1 MSNVHFCLILK
12 LNSETLFED
21 DTPEEN
27 YQKYFKPV
35 LSFFYSHGSFA
46 FSIYSSGLVLS
57 WLESNHPEVFSIFS
71 EMAAR
76 KQLEFLGGGY
86 YEPLFP
92 LLLPLDRVGQTEL
105 LTTALRKATG
115 KRPRGIWLE
124 KSAWDNSLVPV
135 IKSSGMDYVILEK
148 NGFLG
153 TDPYQTAV
161 LEDGGKKISA
171 LFCDNSFFS
180 DSSVSAESLL
190 KEVLK
195 AEQKHDK
202 TSVFCAGITPYQM
215 SHYMDSAYF
224 DACAESFAEKGIQF
238 STPNKFLKSATIFN
252 RAYLPAYT
260 ADKNQSVKEMIV
272 QNNDSWDLYSR
283 TLVVS
288 QEINQFKGD
297 KLRKNAA
304 RIELW
309 QSQFCRCYLD
319 SSKNREYRRNAYK
332 HLLEAE
338 KIMAELSSGPA
349 SDCIADDYNSDG
361 YPEYIFNFSIY
372 NAILSSQGGTLTEL
386 DVRNSCQ
393 LYTDCNP
400 VNSEAY
406 TRKVFSDYL
415 LSEEDFESVYK
426 SQNHQLLN
434 VLTQD
439 HYSELTFS
447 RAKRD
452 LQLSETGVFAQN
464 QKFSLKKRYDLSETG
479 IQVQYIIKN
488 ESPLPIKGIFAVES
502 NLVLPQKGPADR
514 SVEII
519 SNDTHESV
527 AFESENFRPKDVSCI
542 QISDE
547 STETAFIF
555 EPNENAGILISPL
568 YDNEIPVSTCAT
580 LFWNVDMPAGY
591 EIEKTLFLGIR
602 APGKKSLVQK
612 GSKKGKH

>member
-35 LSFFYSHGSFA
+35 LSFFYSHGNFA

-57 WLESNHPEVFSIFS
+57 WLETNHPEVFSIFS

-76 KQLEFLGGGY
+76 KQLEFLGGGF

-92 LLLPLDRVGQTEL
+92 LLLPVDRVGQTEL

-135 IKSSGMDYVILEK
+135 LRSSGMDYVILEK
-148 NGFLG
+148 NDFLG
-153 TDPYQTAV
+153 TDPYQCAV

-171 LFCDNSFFS
+171 LFCDNRLFS
-180 DSSVSAESLL
+180 DASVSPESLTR
-190 KEVLK
+190 EISV
-195 AEQKHDK
+195 ADQKNVSS
-202 TSVFCAGITPYQM
+202 SVFCASITPLQM
-215 SHYMDSAYF
+215 GHYIDSTYF
-224 DACAESFAEKGIQF
+224 DECSEVFSEKGIQF
-238 STPNKFLKSATIFN
+238 STPNKFLKSATVFN

-260 ADKNQSVKEMIV
+260 GDLNQSVKEMIV

-283 TLVVS
+283 TMVVS
-288 QEINQFKGD
+288 QGINQFKGD

-304 RIELW
+304 RNELW
-309 QSQFCRCYLD
+309 QAQFFKCYLESD
-319 SSKNREYRRNAYK
+319 RKREYRRNAYR

-338 KIMAELSSGPA
+338 KIMAEVVSSPT
-349 SDCIADDYNSDG
+349 SDCIADDYNNDG

-372 NAILSSQGGTLTEL
+372 NAILSSQGGTLAEL
-386 DVRNSCQ
+386 DVRNSCH
-393 LYTDCNP
+393 LYTDCSP
-400 VNSEAY
+400 VDSEAY

-415 LSEEDFESVYK
+415 LSEEDFESVYR

-452 LQLSETGVFAQN
+452 LQLSETGLFAHN

-502 NLVLPQKGPADR
+502 NLVLTQKGPEDR

-568 YDNEIPVSTCAT
+568 YDREEPVSTCAT

-612 GSKKGKH
+612 GSRKGKH